1 MSQARRRLSASLQ
14 EVTAGA
20 SFFLGV
26 PAFVRSRIAGD
37 AARAILDRRRRSRPD
52 DFLALTRRSIYLN
65 PRSPYRRLL
74 ALAGCEYGDL
84 EALVTREGLD
94 EALSVLF
101 RQGVYLKLDEF
112 KGRRPARRSS
122 TTIEVE
128 PGQLANPQPAPHI
141 RAQTSG
147 SRGPRVPVPLTLAA
161 IHDRAVNT
169 WLTLEARGGLGWRHA
184 YWGAPGAYVSSVLRC
199 GRAGTPIARW
209 FSQVD
214 LRARGLDP
222 RYRLS
227 ALALRATS
235 ALVGR
240 RPPPLLTA
248 PLENPRPIRSWIEGV
263 LRAGDTPHLYTYVSP
278 ALRLCQT
285 ALDDGHGLQGVQL
298 TVTGEP
304 FTATRLAAIRRAG
317 AEVLADYGCV
327 EAGGFISY
335 GCLAPEVSDDVHL
348 FDDLVA
354 LIQPGAGG
362 EPEPVPARALLLT
375 SLRPS
380 APLIL
385 LNVSTGDQATVVRRT
400 CGCPLERLGWQTH
413 LHDIRSFDKL
423 TGRWH
428 DVPGGGRD
436 PDPGARNGVADP
448 FRWGADR
455 LPARRRGGARR
466 PAPASTLGRPRRR
479 APGAGRGSRRL
490 PGSDRVRFADRPT
503 DGDSLAPGRLA
514 PGRAPGAH
522 RHRDRQDPPPF
533 PGVGSQDGRSIL
545 VRS

>member
-112 KGRRPARRSS
+112 KGRRPARRS
-122 TTIEVE
+122 IEVE

-423 TGRWH
+423 TAGGMTFLGA
-428 DVPGGGRD
+428 DVIRIRVLEMVLPTRFGGEPTDYQLVEEEERD
-436 PDPGARNGVADP
+436 GQPRLRLLVDPAVGPPVPAAVADAFLAAIGSDSP
-448 FRWGADR
+448 T
-455 LPARRRGGARR
+455 ARQMEIHWRQAGLLRVE
-466 PAPASTLGRPRRR
+466 RR
-479 APGAGRGSRRL
+479 APIATATGKILHLFRESAVKTAARS
-490 PGSDRVRFADRPT
+490 SFDR
-503 DGDSLAPGRLA
+503 DG
-514 PGRAPGAH
+514 
-522 RHRDRQDPPPF
+522 
-533 PGVGSQDGRSIL
+533 
-545 VRS
+545 